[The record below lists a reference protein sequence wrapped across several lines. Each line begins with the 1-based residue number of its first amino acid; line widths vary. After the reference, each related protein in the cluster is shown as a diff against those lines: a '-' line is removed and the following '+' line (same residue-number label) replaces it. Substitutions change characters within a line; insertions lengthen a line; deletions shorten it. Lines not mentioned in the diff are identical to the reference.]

1 MRGAPGIL
9 QIDANNAFFALKDVA
24 TQCATMRK
32 TVVEMAISQGDLGAL
47 PLECAL
53 LTSRQTAAAL
63 KISRRTLLYWT
74 QGRRPKIPF
83 VKLGTSKR
91 FVVADVLRV
100 IEERRNA

>member
-1 MRGAPGIL
+1 
-9 QIDANNAFFALKDVA
+9 
-24 TQCATMRK
+24 MRK
-32 TVVEMAISQGDLGAL
+32 MVVVMAVSQGDLGAL
-47 PLECAL
+47 PLERAL

-74 QGRRPKIPF
+74 QKRQPKIPF
-83 VKLGTSKR
+83 VKLGKSKR